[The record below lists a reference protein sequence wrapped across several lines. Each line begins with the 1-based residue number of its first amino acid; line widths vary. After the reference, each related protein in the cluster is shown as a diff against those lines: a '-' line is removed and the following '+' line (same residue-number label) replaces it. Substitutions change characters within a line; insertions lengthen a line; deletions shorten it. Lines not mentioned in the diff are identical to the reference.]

1 MSYTIRGVVL
11 FCATMFL
18 PTLSVAQTCSTTIA
32 ATTLT
37 NRFKIKTN
45 GTVLDTQT
53 GRLWKQCSEGQSSTG
68 CTGSSVQYT
77 RQQALE
83 IAQSVNKTGFAGY
96 KDWRVPTIKE
106 LASIMERQCIFPTIN
121 LSVFPNTPSDLF
133 WTSEP
138 YAKYTYRAWYSNF
151 AYGYH
156 SYTLNE
162 NSRYNVRLVRN
173 CLHTAECTP

>member
-1 MSYTIRGVVL
+1 MPHTARALVFFHFTL
-11 FCATMFL
+11 L
-18 PTLSVAQTCSTTIA
+18 PILSLAQNCSTTIA

-37 NRFKIKTN
+37 NRFQIKTN

-53 GRLWKQCSEGQSSTG
+53 GRLWKQCSEGQAEGG
-68 CTGSSVQYT
+68 CTGSATQYT

-83 IAQSVNKTGFAGY
+83 RAQSANKASFAGY

-106 LASIMERQCIFPTIN
+106 LAGIMERQCIFPTIN
-121 LSVFPNTPSDLF
+121 LAVFPNTPNDLF

-156 SYTLNE
+156 GYTLNE
-162 NSRYNVRLVRN
+162 SSRYSVRLVRN
-173 CLHTAECTP
+173 MIPLN

>member
-1 MSYTIRGVVL
+1 MLHTTRMLVF
-11 FCATMFL
+11 FCS
-18 PTLSVAQTCSTTIA
+18 TLLSTVSLAQSCSTTIA

-37 NRFKIKTN
+37 NRFQIKTD

-53 GRLWKQCSEGQSSTG
+53 GRLWKQCSEGQSDG
-68 CTGSSVQYT
+68 CAGSPVQYT
-77 RQQALE
+77 RAQAME
-83 IAQSVNKTGFAGY
+83 RAQIANKANFAGY
-96 KDWRVPTIKE
+96 KNWRVPTINE

-121 LSVFPNTPSDLF
+121 LAVFPNTPSDLF

-156 SYTLNE
+156 GYTLNE
-162 NSRYNVRLVRN
+162 TSRYSVRLVRSS
-173 CLHTAECTP
+173 L